1 MKNATRDVNI
11 KSTSGD
17 VSDGNEA
24 YVTGTWR
31 ESDTYFFKKNG
42 RELDGFML
50 HYFVES
56 RTCK

>member
-1 MKNATRDVNI
+1 MKNATRDINI
-11 KSTSGD
+11 KGTSDD
-17 VSDGNEA
+17 VSDGNEE

-31 ESDTYFFKKNG
+31 KSDTLRKKSG